1 MKCPQCHREIPDDA
15 KGCIHCWKDLQKPQQ
30 PLSPSPKAAQI
41 ETALDKLDNPNGV
54 LLPDNAK
61 ALLSLPLTD
70 FKKIHDHSCSLWYG
84 GVACYFIAGGTL
96 ALHLFWL
103 VSVLINEPSLPPI
116 PLSYCI
122 LLLFLAFS
130 LASVASAGY
139 LLRHIRTRAAQI
151 IIRVLSI
158 IAILFA
164 SPFLFNLTF
173 IISLPLIIGYVH
185 VLQASE
191 DKRLFATN
199 PLAHR
204 QIRYFWQ
211 HIKEQK
217 PIEENEIPPGRTP
230 GKYDKLHTVL
240 SAYCIAFPFILTLLL
255 LIPALSAARDASIR
269 ITCQSNLKSL
279 GQNLQRYQNEHSAYP
294 QSIDE
299 IQTNPPLTCPSAPKG
314 ESYEFAPDFPPKD
327 SSLEPDKI
335 PVIKCKHHS
344 SSIFILMGDGHLS
357 FESKPD
363 K

>member
-1 MKCPQCHREIPDDA
+1 M
-15 KGCIHCWKDLQKPQQ
+15 
-30 PLSPSPKAAQI
+30 PSI
-41 ETALDKLDNPNGV
+41 
-54 LLPDNAK
+54 
-61 ALLSLPLTD
+61 S
-70 FKKIHDHSCSLWYG
+70 
-84 GVACYFIAGGTL
+84 
-96 ALHLFWL
+96 
-103 VSVLINEPSLPPI
+103 
-116 PLSYCI
+116 LSYCI

-130 LASVASAGY
+130 LASFASAGY

-191 DKRLFATN
+191 DKRLFSDN
-199 PLAHR
+199 PLSHS

-217 PIEENEIPPGRTP
+217 PIEENEIPPGHTP

-299 IQTNPPLTCPSAPKG
+299 IQTNPPLTCPSASKG
-314 ESYEFAPDFPPKD
+314 ESYEFASDFPPKD

-335 PVIKCKHHS
+335 PVIKCKHHPR
-344 SSIFILMGDGHLS
+344 SIFILMGDGHLS